1 MKVLNDIYRIQCV
14 SVCVCVCVWV
24 GDVLISLNILVSLC
38 VCLFFFFFFFFFFVS
53 YIYFSSFKDI
63 DPSFLNLITFDE
75 LHKLLYYTIII
86 IHLSA
91 VIYVGYSLFY
101 NWTHLKFR
109 LIIWNGSVI
118 LRPHSLS
125 EAFCAAFLSS
135 ASFLSQRLPARWL
148 RARSHNR
155 SSARMN
161 FLPLCE
167 SSHANSS

>member
-14 SVCVCVCVWV
+14 SVCVCVWV
-24 GDVLISLNILVSLC
+24 GGGCINQPEYFGQFVC
-38 VCLFFFFFFFFFFVS
+38 VCVLFFFVFFVS